1 MNDDND
7 WLTVLEAAEISGYNA
22 EYLRRLIRNRKIKYR
37 KISFIYQINRK
48 SLLGYLRKAE
58 NTTDKRYTPKRKK

>member
-22 EYLRRLIRNRKIKYR
+22 EYLRRLIRNRKIKDR

-58 NTTDKRYTPKRKK
+58 NKTDKRYTPKRKK